1 MAITKYEGRTF
12 TNQVFQ
18 LEECWFINCVLR
30 ECTIFYGGGSYDLQN
45 ATFDN
50 CHWRFQGAANQTFQ
64 LLTQIGLLRAG
75 QTPPMQVK
83 ATGGGPVN

>member
-18 LEECWFINCVLR
+18 LEECWFINCVLH

-64 LLTQIGLLRAG
+64 LLTQIGLLRVG
-75 QTPPMQVK
+75 QTPPTQVK